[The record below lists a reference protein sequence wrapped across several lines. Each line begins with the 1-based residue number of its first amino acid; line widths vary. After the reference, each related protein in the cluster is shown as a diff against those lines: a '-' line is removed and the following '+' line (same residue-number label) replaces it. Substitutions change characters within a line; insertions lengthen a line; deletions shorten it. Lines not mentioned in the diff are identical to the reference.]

1 MTDPDL
7 VQAFDGVMKGRYANR
22 FFIDRPV
29 PHETVRAIL
38 EAARYAPSGANTQ
51 PWRVHALA
59 GAAKARICADI
70 QATHA
75 REAAQHAS
83 EYTYYAPDLP
93 ALYQGRKQEFGRV
106 FYGAL
111 GIAQDDASG
120 RAAQTARNYQ
130 FFGAPI
136 GLIVT
141 IDRRLETGSWLDLG
155 MFLQNVMLAAK
166 VRGLDTCPQE
176 TLAKYHRVLRRHLPI
191 ASQDIVVCGMALGF
205 CDTAAASRRGVMER
219 APVEGFASF
228 HGFEA
233 PPARDTGE

>member
-7 VQAFDGVMKGRYANR
+7 VQAFDRVMKGRYANR

-29 PHETVRAIL
+29 PHETVHAIL
-38 EAARYAPSGANTQ
+38 EAASYAPSGANTQ

-93 ALYQGRKQEFGRV
+93 ALYQGRKQKFGRV

-111 GIAQDDASG
+111 GIAQDDAAG
-120 RAAQTARNYQ
+120 TGFADRQELE
-130 FFGAPI
+130 FFGASV

-141 IDRRLETGSWLDLG
+141 IDRRLETGSW
-155 MFLQNVMLAAK
+155 
-166 VRGLDTCPQE
+166 
-176 TLAKYHRVLRRHLPI
+176 PI
-191 ASQDIVVCGMALGF
+191 SACSCR
-205 CDTAAASRRGVMER
+205 T
-219 APVEGFASF
+219 
-228 HGFEA
+228 
-233 PPARDTGE
+233 